1 MGIFNN
7 IIDSF
12 NSSEFSV
19 AGNKKLKTISKEFKN
34 SFELTLVFYKGN
46 MIAEG
51 DLTLAKLN
59 QKTSMEVDTTSDE
72 EIKIKGNM
80 KVKEVEKLFKS
91 TFGTKVQ
98 VKDKSG
104 KHLINDDLTLGDAR
118 RDAKK

>member
-46 MIAEG
+46 MIADG

-59 QKTSMEVDTTSDE
+59 QKD
-72 EIKIKGNM
+72 
-80 KVKEVEKLFKS
+80 
-91 TFGTKVQ
+91 
-98 VKDKSG
+98 
-104 KHLINDDLTLGDAR
+104 
-118 RDAKK
+118 